1 VSASLLHRLRQIE
14 EQIAVLHALFRS
26 LEAEIESLKKVE
38 PRRGPGR
45 PPKHL
50 DATNGKAD

>member
-50 DATNGKAD
+50 DATHGKA